1 MLGSRDR
8 ISLSRSWGHRSL
20 FARARAAVRGYK
32 LIDRQA
38 LLAFAREVSSV
49 ALSHLQQIATRVAV
63 GAASTA
69 ALPGR
74 THAGPPAG
82 RAKEDLEVPR
92 RQRPRG
98 GVL

>member
-1 MLGSRDR
+1 LHAQGRR
-8 ISLSRSWGHRSL
+8 
-20 FARARAAVRGYK
+20 FYGYK

-49 ALSHLQQIATRVAV
+49 ALSHFQQIATRVAV

-74 THAGPPAG
+74 ARAG
-82 RAKEDLEVPR
+82 RR
-92 RQRPRG
+92 RAERKRILKYHGVSDRMAVSWLLALADRG
-98 GVL
+98 RC